1 MSEPRRNDAGTREPA
16 RQTPR
21 PADGA
26 RPAPPGRAVR
36 SGGVPGTGGP
46 SRSGVSPRWGQL
58 PWGRG
63 VVFVAAAA
71 GLGALLT
78 IFMGSDP
85 GLLLGLL
92 VVAGTVAASLAVSP
106 RRAYLII
113 PAPALAY
120 LAAAI
125 LAGLIHDWTSDTSHA
140 LLALN
145 AARWSASG
153 FLGMLAATAL
163 AVVITVARWLR
174 SGRAA
179 RLPPAGG
186 NRPTAPPGRPQEERE
201 ANRPRWRSPR

>member
-1 MSEPRRNDAGTREPA
+1 MSEPRRNDAGTREPPH
-16 RQTPR
+16 QTPR
-21 PADGA
+21 QAVGA
-26 RPAPPGRAVR
+26 RPTP
-36 SGGVPGTGGP
+36 P
-46 SRSGVSPRWGQL
+46 SRAGASPRWGQL

-63 VVFVAAAA
+63 IVLLAAGA

-78 IFMGSDP
+78 IFTGSDP

-92 VVAGTVAASLAVSP
+92 VVAGTVAASLAVNP

-125 LAGLIHDWTSDTSHA
+125 LTGLIHDRAGDSSHA

-153 FLGMLAATAL
+153 FLGMVAATAL
-163 AVVITVARWLR
+163 AVVITVARWVR
-174 SGRAA
+174 SSRGLGFWSTPPVRQPLTSDA
-179 RLPPAGG
+179 RRE
-186 NRPTAPPGRPQEERE
+186 RPD
-201 ANRPRWRSPR
+201 RSPTERDVRRHS

>member
-1 MSEPRRNDAGTREPA
+1 M
-16 RQTPR
+16 
-21 PADGA
+21 
-26 RPAPPGRAVR
+26 
-36 SGGVPGTGGP
+36 
-46 SRSGVSPRWGQL
+46 L
-58 PWGRG
+58 
-63 VVFVAAAA
+63 VAAVA

-78 IFMGSDP
+78 ILTGSDP

-92 VVAGTVAASLAVSP
+92 VVAGTVAASLAVTP

-125 LAGLIHDWTSDTSHA
+125 LVGLIHDRAGDSSHA

-153 FLGMLAATAL
+153 FLGMVAATVL

-174 SGRAA
+174 STGAYRQRPSRGKGSTPPSGRSQA
-179 RLPPAGG
+179 
-186 NRPTAPPGRPQEERE
+186 E
-201 ANRPRWRSPR
+201 

>member
-1 MSEPRRNDAGTREPA
+1 MTPRSGAGGRPTPPERAGRSRREP
-16 RQTPR
+16 
-21 PADGA
+21 G
-26 RPAPPGRAVR
+26 PGRSAR
-36 SGGVPGTGGP
+36 AGA
-46 SRSGVSPRWGQL
+46 SPRWGQL

-71 GLGALLT
+71 GFGALLT
-78 IFMGSDP
+78 IFTGSDP

-125 LAGLIHDWTSDTSHA
+125 LAGLIHDWTADTSHT
-140 LLALN
+140 LVALN

-153 FLGMLAATAL
+153 FLGLIAATVL

-174 SGRAA
+174 SSQPVRQPPSRWNRPGPPSGPSAGELEAKGPRR
-179 RLPPAGG
+179 RLP
-186 NRPTAPPGRPQEERE
+186 R
-201 ANRPRWRSPR
+201 